1 MVAVLVGFMGA
12 GKTTVGHILAE
23 RLGQPF
29 VDSDVLIEQRQGRS
43 VRDIFAAEGE
53 TYFRELEHTTV
64 AELVRGEETV
74 IALGGGAVEDP
85 RTRAVLRNARVIYLR
100 VGYDEAMSRV
110 QGDEYRPMLHRPG
123 LDELYQNRLPVYE
136 DLSVLTI
143 DTDGRRPD
151 AVARE
156 ILAALTR
163 LPSLPPNSSSVFV
176 TPVGGTYYA
185 HIGRGLIDHVGALL
199 PALPEVERGLIIES
213 PDDEAIAARVADGV
227 ENAGIP
233 VHRVALPD
241 TQASKTFQSAEYLA
255 NAFADH
261 AMHRDE
267 LVIAVGGEAIG
278 DIAGFVAATFNRG
291 MPLALVP
298 TTLAAQADSAV
309 GGKNAINL
317 GLGRNLVGTIHQPVV
332 VISDIE
338 VACDNPGR
346 GFKSGLAE
354 IAKHALISPSDLL
367 GYLGGARAE
376 VVGRDPEAVCAA
388 ATRSVEIK
396 ADIVSR
402 DEREQGDRLF
412 LNYGHTFAH
421 AIELVRGSA
430 ADDQGESVALG
441 LMAAAYLS
449 FRQGRI
455 PESVVDQHRRL
466 IAGLGL
472 PTSGEFKLRD
482 LQQAWLRDKKYRHGI
497 RFVVLNA
504 LGRPE
509 SGVTADEATL
519 EQVLSDLAN
528 SKSLYGTDR
537 A

>member
-12 GKTTVGHILAE
+12 GKTTVGHIVAE

-29 VDSDVLIEQRQGRS
+29 VDSDVLIEQRLGRNI
-43 VRDIFAAEGE
+43 RDIFRTEGE
-53 TYFRELEHTTV
+53 TYFRALEHATV

-110 QGDEYRPMLHRPG
+110 QGDEYRPMLHRPD
-123 LDELYQNRLPVYE
+123 LDELYKRRLPVYE

-151 AVARE
+151 AIARE
-156 ILAALTR
+156 ILEELTR
-163 LPSLPPNSSSVFV
+163 LPTLPPNSSSVFV

-185 HIGRGLIDHVGALL
+185 HVGRGLTGHVDALL

-213 PDDEAIAARVADGV
+213 TEDEAVAARVAAGF
-227 ENAGIP
+227 EKAGIP

-261 AMHRDE
+261 ALHRDD

-291 MPLALVP
+291 MRLALVP

-338 VACDNPGR
+338 VACANAGR
-346 GFKSGLAE
+346 GFKAGLAE

-367 GYLGGARAE
+367 GYLQGARAK
-376 VVGRDPEAVCAA
+376 VVGGDPDAVCAA

-421 AIELVRGSA
+421 AIELVRDA
-430 ADDQGESVALG
+430 TADDQGESVALG
-441 LMAAAYLS
+441 MMAAAYLS

-455 PESVVDQHRRL
+455 PASVVDQHRQL

-472 PTSGEFKLRD
+472 PVSGEFKLQD
-482 LQQAWLRDKKYRHGI
+482 LQQAWLRDKKYRHGV

-519 EQVLSDLAN
+519 ELVLSDLAN
-528 SKSLYGTDR
+528 SKSLYRTDPV
-537 A
+537 